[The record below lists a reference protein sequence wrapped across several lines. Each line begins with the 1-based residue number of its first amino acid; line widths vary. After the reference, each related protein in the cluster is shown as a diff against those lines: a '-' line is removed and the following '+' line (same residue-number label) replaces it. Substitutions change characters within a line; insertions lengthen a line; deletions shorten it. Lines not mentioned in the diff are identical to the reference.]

1 MMDSE
6 PYVREVVRRLL
17 DAERR
22 LERLESLESGGAL
35 AEYGCVAEQV
45 AGGVNGGTFTAG
57 AWQTRTL
64 NTVIHPASWLTLEGD
79 NQTFTLTT
87 GVYVVR
93 ASAPAFWVGQHIAKL
108 RRIVGGAG
116 GADVLVG
123 TAEYSSAAGSY
134 TQSRSW
140 VIGTVEVEAAYGSEG
155 YRVQHQCYTTKADN
169 GMGVR
174 SQIATQNYTVVEL
187 WRLS

>member
-1 MMDSE
+1 MTSDA
-6 PYVREVVRRLL
+6 YTREVIRRLL

-22 LERLESLESGGAL
+22 LERLEAQESGGTQ
-35 AEYGCVAEQV
+35 YGCVAQQV
-45 AGGVNGGTFTAG
+45 TGDINGGTFTSG
-57 AWQTRTL
+57 SWQTRTL
-64 NTVIHPASWLTLEGD
+64 NTVIHPASWLTLEAD

-87 GVYVVR
+87 GIYVVQ
-93 ASAPAFWVGQHIAKL
+93 ASAPAYMVNQHIAKL
-108 RRIVGGAG
+108 RRIAGGAG
-116 GADVLVG
+116 GADVLMG
-123 TAEYSSAAGSY
+123 TAEYAADAY

-155 YRVQHQCYTTKADN
+155 YRVQHQCNTTKTGN

-174 SQIATQNYTVVEL
+174 SMIATQNYTVVEL